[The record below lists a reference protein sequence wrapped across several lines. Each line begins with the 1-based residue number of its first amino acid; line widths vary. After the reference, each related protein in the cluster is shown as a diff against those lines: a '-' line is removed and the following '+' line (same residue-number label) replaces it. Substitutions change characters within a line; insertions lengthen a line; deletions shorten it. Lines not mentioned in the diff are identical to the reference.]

1 MTLDEEKKRQGT
13 GKKKKKRQKNPK
25 QNCHQRANILEE
37 SGRQGERPHFQ
48 EFCVLVVKHSH
59 G

>member
-1 MTLDEEKKRQGT
+1 MTLDEERRDRELE
-13 GKKKKKRQKNPK
+13 KKKKKDKKTQNK
-25 QNCHQRANILEE
+25 NCHQRANILEE
-37 SGRQGERPHFQ
+37 SGRQGEKPHFQ